1 MGESFLKGK
10 NLESV
15 AKDIADGYVFVN
27 PVYLKKF
34 DHETLKK
41 LMAGVQRVMI
51 LVRNEKFP
59 TGDVE
64 GIRRRNMRLSRLNN
78 AGTII
83 KHFAKERRWV
93 I

>member
-10 NLESV
+10 NLEAV

-34 DHETLKK
+34 DQETLKK

>member
-1 MGESFLKGK
+1 MSESFLRGK
-10 NLESV
+10 NLEAV

-34 DHETLKK
+34 DRETLKK
-41 LMAGVQRVMI
+41 LMAGVQRVMV

-59 TGDVE
+59 TGDPE
-64 GIRRRNMRLSRLNN
+64 GIKQRNMRLSRLNN

-83 KHFAKERRWV
+83 KYFAKERHW
-93 I
+93 IL